1 MAEPRLIGP
10 QNFPG
15 ANQSHLEVGQRSDI
29 AARGC
34 KVATYQ
40 PMKLRQSGRLKVRD
54 QFTKFRIHHD
64 SPRRVL
70 RAATLRGTLAS
81 RRSPTAALIQ
91 INELLRGEHSAI
103 RSSPGG
109 KNPAIVKPTRL

>member
-1 MAEPRLIGP
+1 MAEARLMGC
-10 QNFPG
+10 QNLPG
-15 ANQSHLEVGQRSDI
+15 GEQSHLQVGQGADI

-54 QFTKFRIHHD
+54 QFTKFRIHQD

-70 RAATLRGTLAS
+70 RAAPLRGTLAS
-81 RRSPTAALIQ
+81 RRSETAALIQ
-91 INELLRGEHSAI
+91 INEPLHGEHAAN

-109 KNPAIVKPTRL
+109 KTQR

>member
-1 MAEPRLIGP
+1 MAEPRLIGR

-40 PMKLRQSGRLKVRD
+40 PMKLRQSGRLKVHD
-54 QFTKFRIHHD
+54 QFTKFRIHQD

-70 RAATLRGTLAS
+70 RCAS
-81 RRSPTAALIQ
+81 ARYVSFPQVADCRIDPDQ
-91 INELLRGEHSAI
+91 
-103 RSSPGG
+103 
-109 KNPAIVKPTRL
+109 